1 MGKLFKE
8 SFKPIIK
15 QITFKV
21 DYKQAKWDDFIRQNS
36 ELINKAIAKLN
47 ASTITK
53 KQFIKTIMKLSLSY
67 EIGFNRVLQQTAK
80 DRNNTDQKLKAM
92 KENNLIFSTIHSV
105 KGLEFDNVVLLMQTP
120 YRMKD
125 EATKRLYYVGLTRA
139 KNSEYVLLQDSE
151 QMQNSIMTTNYKIA
165 RNKFK

>member
-1 MGKLFKE
+1 
-8 SFKPIIK
+8 
-15 QITFKV
+15 
-21 DYKQAKWDDFIRQNS
+21 
-36 ELINKAIAKLN
+36 
-47 ASTITK
+47 
-53 KQFIKTIMKLSLSY
+53 MKLSLSY
-67 EIGFNRVLQQTAK
+67 EIGFNRVLQQTTK

-139 KNSEYVLLQDSE
+139 KNSEYVILQDSE